1 MPRGTQLSDYEKGVI
16 DGLREQKMT
25 YQFIGTFLNRS
36 FSVVRNYLNNK
47 ENYGSNRRS
56 GRRPLLSDRA
66 KSRVIRYA
74 KNTQFSRSK
83 IANDLNLKVSKWT
96 IGRALKSDPNIKR
109 KKKKQ
114 RPALKDHHKVCR
126 LNWAKKVMSWTNKW
140 KNIVFTDEKKFNLD
154 GPDGY
159 HYYWHDLRTEE
170 QYYSKRVCGGGSV
183 MVWAGVGFNGK
194 TNIAMISGKMKSKEY
209 IDLLNTHLLT
219 FAAKIGGKNWILQQD
234 NCPIHTSNE
243 TKQWLQSKN
252 INVLDW
258 PALSPD
264 LNIIENVWG
273 SLVRSVYANGRQF
286 NTVAELKLAINSAW
300 EELSVFEIKKL
311 VNSSQPE
318 FFKLLSRMEAQQ
330 SISLFFKALKYVL
343 L

>member
-1 MPRGTQLSDYEKGVI
+1 
-16 DGLREQKMT
+16 
-25 YQFIGTFLNRS
+25 
-36 FSVVRNYLNNK
+36 
-47 ENYGSNRRS
+47 
-56 GRRPLLSDRA
+56 
-66 KSRVIRYA
+66 
-74 KNTQFSRSK
+74 
-83 IANDLNLKVSKWT
+83 
-96 IGRALKSDPNIKR
+96 
-109 KKKKQ
+109 
-114 RPALKDHHKVCR
+114 
-126 LNWAKKVMSWTNKW
+126 
-140 KNIVFTDEKKFNLD
+140 
-154 GPDGY
+154 
-159 HYYWHDLRTEE
+159 
-170 QYYSKRVCGGGSV
+170 
-183 MVWAGVGFNGK
+183 
-194 TNIAMISGKMKSKEY
+194 
-209 IDLLNTHLLT
+209 LNTHLLT
-219 FAAKIGGKNWILQQD
+219 LAAKIGGKNWILQQD
-234 NCPIHTSNE
+234 NCLIHTSNE
-243 TKQWLQSKN
+243 TKQWLRSKN